1 MSKET
6 NSILDFDLT
15 TLSNAYK
22 EKRVS
27 PVEVLQLTL
36 EKIKELDDRY
46 HAYITVCYENA
57 LEEARKAEKEIND
70 GRIKSPL
77 HGVPIALKDLF
88 YTKNVKTTMGSG
100 AYKDFVPDYDAT
112 VVSKLKQ
119 AGAILIGKTNT
130 HEFAYGPTGD
140 YSYFGPIRN
149 PYDVSKMAGGSSG
162 GSAAAVA
169 ASLS

>member
-1 MSKET
+1 
-6 NSILDFDLT
+6 LGLT
-15 TLSNAYK
+15 ALSNAYK

-27 PVEVLQLTL
+27 PVEVIQLTL
-36 EKIKELDDRY
+36 EKIKELDDKY
-46 HAYITVCYENA
+46 HSFITVCDDDA
-57 LEEARKAEKEIND
+57 LEEARKAEKEISE

-77 HGVPIALKDLF
+77 HGVPIALKDLI

-100 AYKDFVPDYDAT
+100 VYMDFVPNYDAT
-112 VVSKLKQ
+112 IVSTLKQ
-119 AGAILIGKTNT
+119 AGAILIGKTIT

-149 PYDVSKMAGGSSG
+149 PYDVSKMAGGPSG